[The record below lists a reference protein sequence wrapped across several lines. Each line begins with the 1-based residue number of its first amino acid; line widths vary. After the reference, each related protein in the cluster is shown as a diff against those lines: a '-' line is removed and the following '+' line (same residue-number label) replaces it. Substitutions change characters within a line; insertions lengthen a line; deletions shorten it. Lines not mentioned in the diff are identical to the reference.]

1 MQLVAQVQVAK
12 MVAFAVELAATWEV
26 LAQMVWVLLV
36 ELAFL
41 VKAVAVVMDAVLEAV
56 VARAVALAQVVEP
69 SRGEVV
75 VLQVLSAQLLASNG
89 AQWPFGALE
98 DEEVLLSRRGVLCR
112 KRLS

>member
-1 MQLVAQVQVAK
+1 MRLVEQVQVAK
-12 MVAFAVELAATWEV
+12 MVAFAVELAAIWEV

-41 VKAVAVVMDAVLEAV
+41 VKAVAVVDAVLEAV
-56 VARAVALAQVVEP
+56 VATAVALAQVVEP

-98 DEEVLLSRRGVLCR
+98 DEEVLLSPGGFSVEVCLGD
-112 KRLS
+112 